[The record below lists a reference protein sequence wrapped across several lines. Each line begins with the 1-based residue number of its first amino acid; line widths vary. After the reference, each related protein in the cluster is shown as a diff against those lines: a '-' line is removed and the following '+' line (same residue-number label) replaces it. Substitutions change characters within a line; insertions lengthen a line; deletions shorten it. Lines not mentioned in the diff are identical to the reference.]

1 MAMKFKTFRNILIG
15 GVLIAV
21 AGMGACTVIS
31 FYFIGSRPA
40 PSAPPP
46 PVAPSAPSAPAT
58 PPAPPIGLAPA
69 APMPPAPPAIPLAPG
84 ARRMDQLII
93 EQLSKPV
100 SGDKIKDAFS
110 RELFK
115 VNFYRDGNDPYWS
128 RLKIDYNRNE
138 KWDEK
143 WDLEQGQPIKRH
155 VASQDDEHYDQ
166 EYRWVGGK
174 WELKTK

>member
-15 GVLIAV
+15 GVLVSV
-21 AGMGACTVIS
+21 AGIGACTVVS
-31 FYFIGSRPA
+31 FYFISSRPA

-46 PVAPSAPSAPAT
+46 PVAPAT

-69 APMPPAPPAIPLAPG
+69 APTSPAPPAIPLAPG

-93 EQLSKPV
+93 EQLSQPV
-100 SGDKIKDAFS
+100 SGDKIKDAFN
-110 RELFK
+110 REPFK

-143 WDLEQGQPIKRH
+143 WDLEQGQPVKRH
-155 VASQDDEHYDQ
+155 VASQDDEQYDQ

>member
-15 GVLIAV
+15 GVLVSV
-21 AGMGACTVIS
+21 AGIGACTVLS
-31 FYFIGSRPA
+31 VYFIGNRPA
-40 PSAPPP
+40 PPAPAAPAAPSPPSAPP
-46 PVAPSAPSAPAT
+46 V
-58 PPAPPIGLAPA
+58 GLAPA
-69 APMPPAPPAIPLAPG
+69 APTPPAPPAIPLAPG

-100 SGDKIKDAFS
+100 SGDKIKDAFN
-110 RELFK
+110 REPFK
-115 VNFYRDGNDPYWS
+115 VNFYRDGNEPYWS

-143 WDLEQGQPIKRH
+143 WDLEMGQPIKRH
-155 VASQDDEHYDQ
+155 VASQDDEQYDQ